1 MDALNISEVYKSYP
15 RGWGRPRTAA
25 LQGVSLRVGP
35 GQIFGLLGPNGAGK
49 TTLIKCMMDLARPDR
64 GQIELLGVCA
74 RLARARTQ
82 VGYLPEDYQL
92 PDYLSG
98 EQFLQFVGGLYG
110 LPPSLRARRADQTL
124 EQVELAT
131 RRKDKIKTYSK
142 GMRQRLG
149 LAHALLAEPR
159 LLVLDEPNEGLDPLG
174 RAQVKAL
181 LLELKRGGVTVFIS
195 SHVLTEVERICDR
208 VAILHEGR
216 LLKEGTV
223 EELTQH
229 RDLEQRFVEIIH
241 EAEQSRP
248 RGGA

>member
-1 MDALNISEVYKSYP
+1 MDALNISKVHKSYH
-15 RGWGRPRTAA
+15 RGWGRPRTDA
-25 LQGVSLRVGP
+25 LQGVSLHVGA

-49 TTLIKCMMDLARPDR
+49 TTLIKCMMDLTRPDR
-64 GQIELLGVCA
+64 GQIELLGVSA
-74 RLARARTQ
+74 RMTRARAR

-110 LPPSLRARRADQTL
+110 LPTSLRARRVDQTL
-124 EQVELAT
+124 EQVELTT

-229 RDLEQRFVEIIH
+229 QDLEQRFVEIIH
-241 EAEQSRP
+241 EAEQSKP
-248 RGGA
+248 KEGA